1 MADTSVQHCPATLEV
16 RFRAELVNAVLH
28 AVTALSRVEQRPIGV
43 RLGHVG
49 DDYAAFTLTRE
60 QASAA
65 ETRNYLVRMSQRVA
79 SAGEI
84 GRFDEQGRQVELDER
99 DRAFA
104 AVFGQGLAL
113 ALGTLDVPAQPE
125 AGPRERSRLH

>member
-1 MADTSVQHCPATLEV
+1 MADTSVQHYPATLEV

-60 QASAA
+60 QAAA
-65 ETRNYLVRMSQRVA
+65 VEVRNYLVRLPQRVTN
-79 SAGEI
+79 AGEI
-84 GRFDEQGRQVELDER
+84 GRFDDQGRQMELDER

-104 AVFGQGLAL
+104 AVFGQGLVL
-113 ALGTLDVPAQPE
+113 ALRTLDAPAQPE
-125 AGPRERSRLH
+125 AGPGERSRLH